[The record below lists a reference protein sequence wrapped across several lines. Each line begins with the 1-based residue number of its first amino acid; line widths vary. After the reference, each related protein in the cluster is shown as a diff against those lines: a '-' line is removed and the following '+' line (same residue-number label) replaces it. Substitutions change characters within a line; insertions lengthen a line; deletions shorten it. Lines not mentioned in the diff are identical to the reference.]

1 MLEDDP
7 QHLSRR
13 LLLVELSKQL
23 ERARAEWIAAPLQ
36 SDPMQQFDSAI
47 SAITSQLHSIPTA
60 DSNKQSKRWLKLQQ
74 KLSQG
79 IAWLTLIDLLRNS
92 LSLTDQQCAASPL
105 GRLSEASISRC
116 NKLLS
121 RDEWARV
128 KRWWFG
134 YLDSLP
140 YADPETVVD
149 ATALEK
155 AHHRL
160 LKVRQRVLKHNLDKD
175 WNKLE
180 QTVGQLRSLLE
191 ADGLSENPTIAAC
204 REIEWSTAAWR
215 RTNAN
220 AQNLKILANSPE
232 LDERTELIEHLFEL
246 RAIEKLR
253 GHKHREIVRDLLLT
267 LNLGGRHDPAQV
279 TSLQSPQS
287 TDWTAP

>member
-1 MLEDDP
+1 MSEDDP

-13 LLLVELSKQL
+13 LFLVELSKQL
-23 ERARAEWIAAPLQ
+23 EQARAEWIAAPLQ
-36 SDPMQQFDSAI
+36 SDPMQQFDGAI
-47 SAITSQLHSIPTA
+47 TAITSQLHSIPAA
-60 DSNKQSKRWLKLQQ
+60 DSIKQSKRWLKLQQ
-74 KLSQG
+74 KLSEG
-79 IAWLTLIDLLRNS
+79 IAWLILIDLLRNA
-92 LSLTDQQCAASPL
+92 LSKKDQQYAASSL

-121 RDEWARV
+121 RDEWTRV

-140 YADPETVVD
+140 YEDPETDVD
-149 ATALEK
+149 VTARQK
-155 AHHRL
+155 AQHRL

-175 WNKLE
+175 WYKLE

-191 ADGLSENPTIAAC
+191 ADGLNENPIIPAC
-204 REIEWSTAAWR
+204 REIECNTAAWR
-215 RTNAN
+215 RSNVN

-253 GHKHREIVRDLLLT
+253 GHKNREVVRDLLLT
-267 LNLGGRHDPAQV
+267 L
-279 TSLQSPQS
+279 S
-287 TDWTAP
+287 